1 MTDEYGREHTD
12 GSRSGGQPVDDSIKE
27 KALALLNEA
36 RKERGKFPLASIHPL
51 SCDEHGALCR
61 AVEQHE
67 ATKQEHEKF
76 KWEVSFAVL
85 SAMKVLL
92 EMAEHDCE
100 VRVRPILE
108 RFIIP
113 KPKPDPLVEVMEDL
127 GWYNAP
133 TDAEDL
139 RAALDA
145 LGFEIR
151 EKNDE

>member
-1 MTDEYGREHTD
+1 
-12 GSRSGGQPVDDSIKE
+12 
-27 KALALLNEA
+27 
-36 RKERGKFPLASIHPL
+36 
-51 SCDEHGALCR
+51 
-61 AVEQHE
+61 
-67 ATKQEHEKF
+67 
-76 KWEVSFAVL
+76 
-85 SAMKVLL
+85 MKVLL

-100 VRVRPILE
+100 VRIRPILE